1 MLRHVVLYLHLL
13 AAVFWIGEMLFLAA
27 VVGPYSRT
35 LAADVRRDLF
45 QALGRRSRP
54 WAWSAIGVLLVT
66 GVLNVVLMG
75 VPLGDLL
82 KGLFWRTAF
91 GTAFADKLAAVFL
104 LLVGVFYHDVVLAG
118 RSARLGQRVRTEGAR
133 PALLRDVERTRR
145 AASWAG
151 RVNLLLALVVVWFGL
166 GLTLGG

>member
-1 MLRHVVLYLHLL
+1 MLRDVVLYLHLL

-35 LAADVRRDLF
+35 LPAEVRRDLF
-45 QALGRRSRP
+45 QALGQRSRP

-66 GVLNVVLMG
+66 GVFNLALMG
-75 VPLGDLL
+75 VPLGDLVS
-82 KGLFWRTAF
+82 GVFWRSGFGATLAF
-91 GTAFADKLAAVFL
+91 KLGTVLL
-104 LLVGVFYHDVVLAG
+104 LLVGVFYHDVILAG
-118 RSARLGQRVRTEGAR
+118 RSARLGERMHTDGTR
-133 PALLRDVERTRR
+133 PELLREVERTRR

-151 RVNLLLALVVVWFGL
+151 RVNLFLALVVVWFGL